1 MEKQFLDL
9 FGIYF
14 AEPPAQVLSEAALL
28 QLEVERERREM
39 TVTVHPEELLDK
51 KLLFEAEQAIA
62 QALSLSKCRIVVKYT
77 PDRFTPDYLPQLAL
91 ELKRSV
97 SVVNGYF
104 EGAEGTYENKTLTI
118 HLKHGGLELLER
130 CSVREHV
137 AALIEQEFSFRPAV
151 QFDGVTEIDRDI
163 YYPKE
168 NDVPFYEMAPLPS
181 EAPPETPMAPP
192 PHYEESRASS
202 AKPREKRIKLDFS
215 SLPFP
220 CSNAEILVGRK
231 IAEQPM
237 PLSGV
242 SAESGRVIVCGE
254 VFDVDSRYNRD
265 ETKIIMSVSI
275 TDYTGSNI

>member
-9 FGIYF
+9 FGICF

-28 QLEVERERREM
+28 QLEVEREKREM

-151 QFDGVTEIDRDI
+151 QFDGVTEIDRDT

-168 NDVPFYEMAPLPS
+168 NDVVNELF
-181 EAPPETPMAPP
+181 
-192 PHYEESRASS
+192 ASLRFCLQMYTIS
-202 AKPREKRIKLDFS
+202 FTLRMGLKEKT
-215 SLPFP
+215 SL
-220 CSNAEILVGRK
+220 SLLEKA
-231 IAEQPM
+231 
-237 PLSGV
+237 
-242 SAESGRVIVCGE
+242 
-254 VFDVDSRYNRD
+254 
-265 ETKIIMSVSI
+265 
-275 TDYTGSNI
+275 

>member
-1 MEKQFLDL
+1 
-9 FGIYF
+9 
-14 AEPPAQVLSEAALL
+14 
-28 QLEVERERREM
+28 M

-91 ELKRSV
+91 ELETERFGCEP
-97 SVVNGYF
+97 GYF

-163 YYPKE
+163 
-168 NDVPFYEMAPLPS
+168 
-181 EAPPETPMAPP
+181 
-192 PHYEESRASS
+192 
-202 AKPREKRIKLDFS
+202 
-215 SLPFP
+215 
-220 CSNAEILVGRK
+220 ILSKGK
-231 IAEQPM
+231 
-237 PLSGV
+237 
-242 SAESGRVIVCGE
+242 
-254 VFDVDSRYNRD
+254 
-265 ETKIIMSVSI
+265 
-275 TDYTGSNI
+275 